1 MPDLSP
7 PSLNLSLP
15 AISGH
20 ALEVRDAVRQF
31 MKTQFFPE
39 EARYHEAIHADR
51 WARPAIM
58 EAWKAE
64 ARSLGLWNL
73 FLPDAKLGAGL
84 THLEYAHIAE
94 EMGRSVIAS
103 EIFNCSAPDT
113 GNMEVLWRYGSPEQ
127 QARYLMPLLDGT
139 IRSAFAM
146 TEPAVASSDATNM
159 QARLTPVE
167 GGYRLNAHKWWTT
180 GALDPN
186 CEVLIVMARSND
198 DGPRH
203 QQHSMVLVPRKAPGV
218 TALRPLHVFGYDDA
232 PSGHAEMRFDDVFV
246 PQSDLILG
254 EGRGFEIAQGR
265 LGPGRIHHCM
275 RLIGLA
281 ERALEAMCAR
291 ADERVAFGEPLSK
304 KGVVRDQIALSRVEI
319 NQARLL
325 THQAAALIDAQGNR
339 AARREV
345 AMIKVV
351 APRMAQAVIDRAIQ
365 IHGGLGLSEDSFLPH
380 AFAWA
385 RILRLADGP
394 DEVHIDAIARA
405 ELKQQAK
412 GRAQR
417 QEDQLSSQ
425 ERS

>member
-1 MPDLSP
+1 MSDSFPLTQSIPLPPLSDRALALRE
-7 PSLNLSLP
+7 SVRRFLN
-15 AISGH
+15 
-20 ALEVRDAVRQF
+20 ER
-31 MKTQFFPE
+31 FFPE
-39 EARYHEAIHADR
+39 EHLYHQAVQSAR
-51 WARPAIM
+51 WVRPAIM
-58 EAWKAE
+58 EDWKSDAQ
-64 ARSLGLWNL
+64 SQGLWNL
-73 FLPDAKLGAGL
+73 FLPDEELGAGL

-113 GNMEVLWRYGSPEQ
+113 GNMEVLWRYGTSEQ
-127 QARYLMPLLDGT
+127 KERYLAPLLRGK

-146 TEPAVASSDATNM
+146 TEPEVASSDATNM

-180 GALDPN
+180 GALDPH
-186 CEVLIVMARSND
+186 CEFLIVMARSSETT
-198 DGPRH
+198 PRH
-203 QQHSMVLVPRKAPGV
+203 QQHSMVLVPRSAVGV
-218 TALRPLHVFGYDDA
+218 NVLRPLHVFGYDDA
-232 PSGHAEMRFDDVFV
+232 PSGHAEVSFEDVFI

-291 ADERVAFGEPLSK
+291 ADHRVAFGEALSK
-304 KGVVRDQIALSRVEI
+304 KGVVMDQIALSRIEI

-325 THQAAALIDAQGNR
+325 THQAAALIDAHGNR
-339 AARREV
+339 AARNEV
-345 AMIKVV
+345 AMIKVI

-365 IHGGLGLSEDSFLPH
+365 IHGGLGLSEDTFLAH

-394 DEVHIDAIARA
+394 DEVHINAIARA
-405 ELKQQAK
+405 ELK
-412 GRAQR
+412 AQEQR
-417 QEDQLSSQ
+417 
-425 ERS
+425 RG